1 MSRMPFSSLSPL
13 SLPGRSG
20 PRRLAVCLCA
30 CALAASAP
38 AAPQMAPA
46 APAAPASAAASASAP
61 GAQPRAA
68 RQAGAPIRLRVVGG
82 LGGISQY
89 TRFEQPF
96 WTTEL
101 PRLSGGRLSADIVP
115 FDRAGIPG
123 VEMLRL
129 LQLGVVPFGTALMSS
144 FSSIYPQYTAVDLP
158 GLSGDVASLRAATA
172 AFRPYL
178 EQALRQ
184 EQGVELLALYIYPAQ
199 ITFCKHP
206 LKGLSDLRGRRVRVS
221 SPAQADF
228 IAAVGAEP
236 VVTSFTQQRN
246 SLESGDTECA
256 VTGGM
261 AGNTLGVDTLT
272 RYLHPLPLNWGMA
285 VFGANQAAWNAL
297 PPEDRQLLRTE
308 LARLE
313 GAIWDNAERE
323 TSEGVACN
331 LGRSDCRTGRR
342 GAMTLVPVSE
352 ADERLRVEIFRT
364 TVLPRWLRRCAV
376 RCDQIWARTIG
387 TTGRGADI
395 FVGP

>member
-1 MSRMPFSSLSPL
+1 MSQMPLSPL
-13 SLPGRSG
+13 SLLVRSR
-20 PRRLAVCLCA
+20 PRRLLACLCA
-30 CALAASAP
+30 CASAASAP
-38 AAPQMAPA
+38 AAPQVAL
-46 APAAPASAAASASAP
+46 APAAPASAAAS
-61 GAQPRAA
+61 GAQPRGGKLP
-68 RQAGAPIRLRVVGG
+68 GAPIRLRVVGG

-144 FSSIYPQYTAVDLP
+144 FSSLYPQYTAVDLP
-158 GLSGDVASLRAATA
+158 GLSGDIASLREATA

-184 EQGVELLALYIYPAQ
+184 EQGVEMLALYIYPAQ
-199 ITFCKHP
+199 ITFCKNP
-206 LKGLSDLRGRRVRVS
+206 MKGLGDLRGRRVRVS

-236 VVTSFTQQRN
+236 VVTSFRQQRD

-285 VFGANQAAWNAL
+285 VFGANHAAWNAL

-313 GAIWDNAERE
+313 AAIWNNAERE

-342 GAMTLVPVSE
+342 GAMTLVPVSD
-352 ADERLRVEIFRT
+352 ADERQRVEIFRT

-387 TTGRGADI
+387 ATGRGANLSG
-395 FVGP
+395 GP

>member
-13 SLPGRSG
+13 SLLVRSG
-20 PRRLAVCLCA
+20 PRRLAAYLCA
-30 CALAASAP
+30 CASAASAP

-46 APAAPASAAASASAP
+46 APAASTSAAASASAP

-68 RQAGAPIRLRVVGG
+68 KPAGAPIRLRVVGG

-96 WTTEL
+96 WATEL

-199 ITFCKHP
+199 ITFCKRP
-206 LKGLSDLRGRRVRVS
+206 MKGLEDLAGRRVRVS

-228 IAAVGAEP
+228 IAALGAEP

-313 GAIWDNAERE
+313 TAIWDSAERE

-376 RCDQIWARTIG
+376 RCDQVWTRTIG
-387 TTGRGADI
+387 GTGRGADLS
-395 FVGP
+395 VGP

>member
-1 MSRMPFSSLSPL
+1 MPQMPYLSLSL
-13 SLPGRSG
+13 LALLGRCG
-20 PRRLAVCLCA
+20 PRPLAAGLCA
-30 CALAASAP
+30 YVC
-38 AAPQMAPA
+38 
-46 APAAPASAAASASAP
+46 ASAAAAVQMASASAAP
-61 GAQPRAA
+61 GSGPASASASSAQQRAV
-68 RQAGAPIRLRVVGG
+68 QYAGAPIRLRVVGG

-144 FSSIYPQYTAVDLP
+144 FSAFYPQYTAADLP
-158 GLSGDVASLRAATA
+158 GLSGDVAGLRVTTA

-184 EQGVELLALYIYPAQ
+184 EQGVEMLALYIYPAQ
-199 ITFCKHP
+199 ITFCKRP
-206 LKGLSDLRGRRVRVS
+206 LKGLGDLKGRRVRVS
-221 SPAQADF
+221 SSAQADF
-228 IAAVGAEP
+228 LAAVGAEP

-246 SLESGDTECA
+246 SLESGETECA

-272 RYLHPLPLNWGMA
+272 SYLHPLPLNWGMA
-285 VFGANQAAWNAL
+285 VFGANRAAWNAL
-297 PPEDRQLLRTE
+297 PPADRQLLRTE

-313 GAIWDNAERE
+313 AAIWDNAERE
-323 TSEGVACN
+323 TAEGVACN
-331 LGRSDCRTGRR
+331 LGRADCRTGRR
-342 GAMTLVPVSE
+342 GSMTLVPVSP
-352 ADERLRVEIFRT
+352 ADERQRVEIFRT
-364 TVLPRWLRRCAV
+364 AVLPRWLRRCAG

-387 TTGRGADI
+387 AQGRSADLS
-395 FVGP
+395 VGP

>member
-1 MSRMPFSSLSPL
+1 MSQMPFSPL
-13 SLPGRSG
+13 SLLVRSG
-20 PRRLAVCLCA
+20 LRRLAACLCA
-30 CALAASAP
+30 CATAAAAPAAAQAAPAP
-38 AAPQMAPA
+38 AAPV
-46 APAAPASAAASASAP
+46 AASASASAS
-61 GAQPRAA
+61 GAQPRAG
-68 RQAGAPIRLRVVGG
+68 RQPGAPVRLRVVGG
-82 LGGISQY
+82 LGGISPY

-144 FSSIYPQYTAVDLP
+144 FAALYPQYTAVDLP
-158 GLSGDVASLRAATA
+158 GLSGDIASLRTAAA

-184 EQGVELLALYIYPAQ
+184 EQGVEMLALYIYPAQ
-199 ITFCKHP
+199 ITFCKRP
-206 LKGLSDLRGRRVRVS
+206 MKGLEDLAGRRVRVS

-228 IAAVGAEP
+228 IAALGAEP

-261 AGNTLGVDTLT
+261 AGNTLGIDTLT
-272 RYLHPLPLNWGMA
+272 HYLHPLPLNWGMA
-285 VFGANQAAWNAL
+285 VFGANRAAWNAL
-297 PPEDRQLLRTE
+297 APEDRNLLRTE

-313 GAIWDNAERE
+313 AAIWDSAMRE
-323 TSEGVACN
+323 TAEGVACN
-331 LGRSDCRTGRR
+331 TGRADCRKGRR
-342 GAMTLVPVSE
+342 GAMTLVPVSD
-352 ADERLRVEIFRT
+352 ADERQRVEIFRT

-387 TTGRGADI
+387 ATGRGADLS
-395 FVGP
+395 VGP